1 MRVRRPNPWAR
12 RRLTVMFCD
21 LVDSVALGESMELE
35 DYRRLLSTFRSAT
48 VQAVERFDGFIARH
62 QGDGLLVYFGYP
74 QAHEDD
80 AERAVL
86 AGLDVIRAVESMPAD
101 DEGARVRV
109 GVATGPAIVGDVL
122 STGASEQS
130 ELAALGSTPNLAAR
144 LQGEAVPN
152 QMLVSDIT
160 QHLANAR
167 FEYEPVVLKLKGIQG
182 DVYAHRVISERS
194 ASARLDITSGRE
206 LTPLIGREEELALLG
221 RRWEQAVEGTGQV
234 ALICA
239 EPGVGK
245 TRVMMEAYRRF
256 GGSAHETM
264 LMFCSP
270 YHAGTTLYPVVD
282 YLSRILK
289 LEPSPGP
296 AERLGKIERWV
307 ESLEL
312 ATERYI
318 PLLAPL
324 LSVELSDRYPELELD
339 GAERRARTLRA
350 LVTVVVAHS
359 EQRPVLLAMEDLH
372 WVDSTTRDF
381 LGLLVEAIRDRRIFA
396 LITYRPEVDPP
407 WSNLPHLTTLT
418 LNHLTS
424 VECRKLVRGL
434 ESAQSL
440 PDELV
445 EQIVSRT
452 DGVPLFVEELLRTV
466 LESGA
471 DSGEAIPE
479 TLRDALTA
487 RLDRLGDAKRVAQL
501 ASVIG
506 RVFPFGVLQAAT
518 DVSTEVLR
526 GSLDQLVSSGLVYR
540 RTLTGGDDFAF
551 KHALIRDCAYQS
563 LLRDERRDLH
573 RGVANALE
581 SARAGIPIP
590 PEVIA
595 RHFADGGAPER
606 ALPLWQ
612 KAGEEAEGRGAYSEA
627 LVHFDAAMASLGDAP
642 TEARVLLALGQA
654 RCQHF
659 LGQRA
664 VALDALTQH
673 SDSVDPVGSPELAGR
688 FFAFLGR
695 MQAFEGLREASL
707 ASLQQAIRAASSCG
721 DVLTEGNA
729 CALLG
734 RDQMQRGHLDTS
746 LEYFEKAVRLLRPLG
761 PSWDLG
767 DAHFRYGYV
776 FANLTNEFDRAL
788 TTAEELAKVAE
799 HLDDD
804 RLRTSSL
811 MIRGTAMMWL
821 GDWVSAEKSFVEGI
835 ALAPNEYERIFAKGY
850 AAADFKGV
858 VA

>member
-1 MRVRRPNPWAR
+1 M
-12 RRLTVMFCD
+12 
-21 LVDSVALGESMELE
+21 
-35 DYRRLLSTFRSAT
+35 
-48 VQAVERFDGFIARH
+48 
-62 QGDGLLVYFGYP
+62 
-74 QAHEDD
+74 
-80 AERAVL
+80 
-86 AGLDVIRAVESMPAD
+86 
-101 DEGARVRV
+101 
-109 GVATGPAIVGDVL
+109 
-122 STGASEQS
+122 
-130 ELAALGSTPNLAAR
+130 
-144 LQGEAVPN
+144 
-152 QMLVSDIT
+152 
-160 QHLANAR
+160 
-167 FEYEPVVLKLKGIQG
+167 
-182 DVYAHRVISERS
+182 
-194 ASARLDITSGRE
+194 
-206 LTPLIGREEELALLG
+206 
-221 RRWEQAVEGTGQV
+221 
-234 ALICA
+234 
-239 EPGVGK
+239 
-245 TRVMMEAYRRF
+245 
-256 GGSAHETM
+256 
-264 LMFCSP
+264 
-270 YHAGTTLYPVVD
+270 
-282 YLSRILK
+282 
-289 LEPSPGP
+289 
-296 AERLGKIERWV
+296 
-307 ESLEL
+307 
-312 ATERYI
+312 
-318 PLLAPL
+318 
-324 LSVELSDRYPELELD
+324 
-339 GAERRARTLRA
+339 
-350 LVTVVVAHS
+350 
-359 EQRPVLLAMEDLH
+359 LLAMEDLH

-746 LEYFEKAVRLLRPLG
+746 LEYFEKAERLLRPLG

-767 DAHFRYGYV
+767 DAYFRYGYV

-835 ALAPNEYERIFAKGY
+835 ALAPNEYERILAKGY
-850 AAADFKGV
+850 AAMFYLESGDVDAAMPLIEDELKGLGQYRSQEIRCTAINHLAMAYRLLGRREEARAQAQSALSLGNELDNPYNV
-858 VA
+858 LTSTQTLGLIAREDGDPNSAANYLRQALEIANTGFGPVWTGACQLELARVLFEAQEVPAATAALVEAHAAFSKCGAQKYIDRAQNLATDRHIELARSSAA